1 MSKTKKHVL
10 LGIALIV
17 IIVALSIGIYINK
30 QVISIII
37 GAIGMLVL
45 ETIVYYLKGWDKE
58 EDDIATLK
66 QAKNKAIDKC
76 HYFLDNDVIKINNH
90 KYIKQENNDIITKC
104 ILDILENKQE
114 KVSKK

>member
-1 MSKTKKHVL
+1 MSKTKKCVL

-17 IIVALSIGIYINK
+17 IIIVLSIGVYINK
-30 QVISIII
+30 QIISIVI
-37 GAIGMLVL
+37 GAIGMLIL

-66 QAKNKAIDKC
+66 QIRNRAIDKC
-76 HYFLDNDVIKINNH
+76 HYLLDNDVIKINNH
-90 KYIKQENNDIITKC
+90 KYIKQEADDIITKC